1 MKKFNRWGLLFLAII
16 ASISFQSCTGGNL
29 GGFYGVQNTNPTREY
44 NSYNS
49 VYKYGVLF
57 HMASVPGQIGTNSG
71 SELKG
76 ESCSRSVLWL
86 FSWGDSSIESAKKA
100 GKISSVSSIE
110 YQQLGI
116 LAGALYHQFCTTVL
130 GSSASTKG
138 TVTPDA
144 ASKPANTL
152 QRR

>member
-16 ASISFQSCTGGNL
+16 ASISFHNCTGGNL
-29 GGFYGVQNTNPTREY
+29 GMFYGVQNSNPTREY

-49 VYKYGVLF
+49 AYKYGVVF
-57 HMASVPGQIGTNSG
+57 HMASIPGQIGSNAG

-76 ESCSRSVLWL
+76 ESCSHSALWL

-100 GKISSVSSIE
+100 GKLSAVSSIE
-110 YQQLGI
+110 YRQLGI
-116 LAGALYHQFCTTVL
+116 LAGALYHQFCTRVL
-130 GSSASTKG
+130 GSATASTK
-138 TVTPDA
+138 VADA
-144 ASKPANTL
+144 DAKPANSP

>member
-16 ASISFQSCTGGNL
+16 ASISFQNCTGGNV
-29 GGFYGVQNTNPTREY
+29 GMIYGVQNSNPTREY

-57 HMASVPGQIGTNSG
+57 HLASIPGQLG
-71 SELKG
+71 SNAGSDSKG
-76 ESCSRSVLWL
+76 ESCSHSALWL

-100 GKISSVSSIE
+100 GKISAVSSIE
-110 YQQLGI
+110 YKQLGI

-130 GSSASTKG
+130 GSGSSSTKAA
-138 TVTPDA
+138 DA
-144 ASKPANTL
+144 DGKPANTQ